1 MQFYAIV
8 NSNGVQETEVV
19 QMLDIKEMQSL
30 GGFPGE
36 EAFVEAVSTAT
47 PISRSSS
54 YVTKIS

>member
-30 GGFPGE
+30 VGFPGE
-36 EAFVEAVSTAT
+36 EAFVEAV
-47 PISRSSS
+47 
-54 YVTKIS
+54 